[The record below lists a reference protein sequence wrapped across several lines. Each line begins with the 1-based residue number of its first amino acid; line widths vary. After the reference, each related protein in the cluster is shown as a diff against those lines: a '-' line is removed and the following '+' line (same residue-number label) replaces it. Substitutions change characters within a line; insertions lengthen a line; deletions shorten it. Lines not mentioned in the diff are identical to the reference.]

1 MTIARQEEMIRQ
13 LQAAKDALDR
23 KERELGDLQRRL
35 QEEREMSAQERDKLE
50 REIAEHSA
58 QITVI
63 RSEVSCARAAA
74 FQIGCA
80 GVEQECS
87 SGRVAS

>member
-63 RSEVSCARAAA
+63 RSEVSGAYK
-74 FQIGCA
+74 
-80 GVEQECS
+80 
-87 SGRVAS
+87 

>member
-63 RSEVSCARAAA
+63 RSEVSSAFTLKQYPNVSAR
-74 FQIGCA
+74 
-80 GVEQECS
+80 
-87 SGRVAS
+87 R